1 MERFMK
7 PDRLGID
14 PNSTDTE
21 KTYNH
26 WLRTFYNFVST
37 VDDNSIKLNLLI
49 NHIEPNVYE
58 FISECD
64 DFEQATSILES
75 IYLKPKNEIFARH
88 ILSTRKQKPSESID
102 QFLNELKNLSK
113 NCKFTAVNAE
123 QYKSEMIRDA
133 FINGLLSNVIRQRL
147 LENKTL
153 DFSSAFDQARSLDV
167 AQQNSNLYSQPT
179 IPISASIQEIKSS
192 LQNQSMTDNHLAAIV
207 KSKQLCWFCGNI
219 RHPRTKCPA
228 REAICHKCK
237 KVGHFE
243 KLCRSSSVSAAVP
256 RIDDDY
262 FCATISASANSPF
275 RVCHNIIIN
284 EKYKAE
290 ALIDSGST
298 NKSFI
303 NNKLVALLNLD
314 VIYEQ
319 SVIGMAS
326 ASLSAKSDG
335 YCYVSITLQNKIYNK
350 VKLHVLDN
358 LCIDIILGTDFQELH
373 ESITIKY
380 GGKRPPLTFAAL
392 TTMKTEP
399 AELFANLTKDCRP
412 IATRSRN
419 YSQRDKE
426 FIKSEIHRLVQAGII
441 EPSNSPWRAQVLVV
455 NEKTKRRMVVDYSE
469 TINKYTQLDAYPLP
483 KIETIVSIISKYKI
497 YSTLDLRSAYYQIPL
512 SKKDRPYTAFEA
524 DNKLWQYTRTPFG
537 VTNGSACF
545 QRKIDNFVR
554 TYKLT
559 DCFPFIDNIT
569 ICGNSQKEHDENLL
583 KFRLA
588 AIDAGITFN
597 EEKCVFSTE
606 TLEFLGYRISYGSLK
621 LYPQRLAPLIKLPPP
636 DNAKSL
642 QRIIGMFSY
651 YAKWIRKFS
660 DKIRPLN
667 SVTQFPLNQQQIS
680 AFETL
685 KNELVQSSM
694 QTIDENIPF
703 TVETDAS
710 DFAISATLNQDGRP
724 VAFHSRTLQGSEQY
738 YSSVEKE
745 AQAIVEA
752 INHWRHFLLG
762 RHFILI
768 TDQRSVAFMYDY
780 KSSSK
785 IKNDKIM
792 RWRIT
797 LSPYSYDIHYR
808 PAQCNSGPDTF
819 TRIRCATISSES
831 LYDLHAALCHP
842 GVTRLHHF
850 IRSRNLPYSVEDVKQ
865 ICKECRIC
873 KEVKPK
879 YYRPN
884 DVHLIKATQPFERI
898 SIDFKGPLPSST
910 PEQYMLT
917 IVDEYSGFPFAYPVK
932 DMTTQTIINCSAD
945 LFSMFGMPSY
955 VHSDRGSSLMS
966 SELKHWFLTKGIAAS
981 RTTPYNPTGNGQ
993 VERYNGIIWKSILLT
1008 L

>member
-1 MERFMK
+1 MDRFMK

-14 PNSTDTE
+14 PNSADAA

-26 WLRTFYNFVST
+26 WLKTFNNFVST
-37 VDDNSIKLNLLI
+37 VDNNFIKLNLLI

-75 IYLKPKNEIFARH
+75 IYIKPKNEIFARH
-88 ILSTRKQKPSESID
+88 ILSTRKQKPSETID

-113 NCKFTAVNAE
+113 DCKFTAVTAE

-133 FINGLLSNVIRQRL
+133 FINGLLSNSIRQHL
-147 LENKTL
+147 LENKIL
-153 DFSSAFDQARSLDV
+153 DLSSAFDQTRFSDV
-167 AQQNSNLYSQPT
+167 AQQNSNLYSQLT
-179 IPISASIQEIKSS
+179 IPTSASIQEIKSL
-192 LQNQSMTDNHLAAIV
+192 LQKQSMTDNHLAAIA

-237 KVGHFE
+237 KIGHFE
-243 KLCRSSSVSAAVP
+243 KLCRSSNVSAAIP
-256 RIDDDY
+256 KIDDDY
-262 FCATISASANSPF
+262 FCATISASANSLF

-284 EKYKAE
+284 DRYKAE

-303 NNKLVALLNLD
+303 SNKLVTLLHLNI
-314 VIYEQ
+314 IYEQ

-326 ASLSAKSDG
+326 VALSAKSDG

-358 LCIDIILGTDFQELH
+358 LCVDVILGTDFQELH

-380 GGKRPPLTFAAL
+380 GGKRPPITFAAL
-392 TTMKTEP
+392 ITMKTEP
-399 AELFANLTKDCRP
+399 PELFANLTQDCRP

-426 FIKSEIHRLVQAGII
+426 FIKPEIHRLTQAATI

-483 KIETIVSIISKYKI
+483 KIETIVNIISKYKI

-524 DNKLWQYTRTPFG
+524 DNKLWQYTRMPFG

-545 QRKIDNFVR
+545 QRKIDDFVR
-554 TYKLT
+554 KYKLT

-569 ICGNSQKEHDENLL
+569 ICGNSEKEHDENLL

-588 AIDAGITFN
+588 SIDAGITFN
-597 EEKCVFSTE
+597 EEKCVFSTK
-606 TLEFLGYRISYGSLK
+606 TLDFLGYRISYGSLK
-621 LYPQRLAPLIKLPPP
+621 PDPQRLAPLIKLPPP

-642 QRIIGMFSY
+642 QRIIGMFLY

-685 KNELVQSSM
+685 KMNL
-694 QTIDENIPF
+694 F
-703 TVETDAS
+703 
-710 DFAISATLNQDGRP
+710 
-724 VAFHSRTLQGSEQY
+724 
-738 YSSVEKE
+738 
-745 AQAIVEA
+745 
-752 INHWRHFLLG
+752 
-762 RHFILI
+762 
-768 TDQRSVAFMYDY
+768 
-780 KSSSK
+780 
-785 IKNDKIM
+785 
-792 RWRIT
+792 
-797 LSPYSYDIHYR
+797 
-808 PAQCNSGPDTF
+808 
-819 TRIRCATISSES
+819 
-831 LYDLHAALCHP
+831 
-842 GVTRLHHF
+842 
-850 IRSRNLPYSVEDVKQ
+850 NLP
-865 ICKECRIC
+865 CKPLMRIYLLLWRLMLLIL
-873 KEVKPK
+873 P
-879 YYRPN
+879 YPP
-884 DVHLIKATQPFERI
+884 HLIRMEDLLP
-898 SIDFKGPLPSST
+898 SIHVPFKGVNN
-910 PEQYMLT
+910 T
-917 IVDEYSGFPFAYPVK
+917 IHQWRK
-932 DMTTQTIINCSAD
+932 K
-945 LFSMFGMPSY
+945 
-955 VHSDRGSSLMS
+955 
-966 SELKHWFLTKGIAAS
+966 LK
-981 RTTPYNPTGNGQ
+981 R
-993 VERYNGIIWKSILLT
+993 
-1008 L
+1008 